1 MQLNFTAARVKNIIT
16 SKGVTAMKIFLNA
29 LIMFVFAL
37 NISVANA
44 EIITVEGTGRYVI
57 DKNLKETFADATE
70 HARDEAMR
78 AASEK
83 AGVLVKSHS
92 RAVDLE
98 LDEDVIETF
107 AVSLLENVQKVDSNN
122 INAAG
127 DIEFIC
133 HVTATVD
140 TSKIDIEKFLKRDD
154 FSEKE
159 RLTKELREARAE
171 IERLKAQSKTGNDAQ
186 RQKFQN
192 EFDRKQNK
200 FLIAKYERDLD
211 IYDFGK
217 KINLQDMMTTAE
229 KLAALD
235 AGNSSAFRATVYVY
249 RHEDKIQ
256 NVVDYCKEM
265 LDANTSA
272 DISIEACAQLGDI
285 YYNEI
290 FDTPTAKKYVDQG
303 IALVKKK
310 YSKAQIEKLVNG
322 TNVEIK
328 DLELIGRSNTIRELY
343 ILKSDIENINPKF
356 DSVTVMKDLGLDED
370 KIYNIKYRTNW

>member
-1 MQLNFTAARVKNIIT
+1 
-16 SKGVTAMKIFLNA
+16 MKKFL
-29 LIMFVFAL
+29 FAL
-37 NISVANA
+37 MILFAANFSLASA
-44 EIITVEGTGRYVI
+44 EIITVEGDGRYVA
-57 DKNLKETFADATE
+57 DKMLDETIRACTE
-70 HARDEAMR
+70 HARD
-78 AASEK
+78 AALLD
-83 AGVLVKSHS
+83 AANNAGGVLVKSH
-92 RAVDLE
+92 ALMIDHELE
-98 LDEDVIETF
+98 ADVVETF
-107 AVSLLENVQKVDSNN
+107 LVSQLEGVKYSGEDFRKNSE
-122 INAAG
+122 G
-127 DIEFIC
+127 DTEFVC
-133 HVTATVD
+133 RVTATVD
-140 TSKIDIEKFLKRDD
+140 TGKIDLEKFLKRDD

-159 RLTKELREARAE
+159 RLTRELREARAE
-171 IERLKAQSKTGNDAQ
+171 IERLKAQSKTGDETQ
-186 RQKFQN
+186 RQKFQT
-192 EFDRKQNK
+192 EFDRKQNQ

-235 AGNSSAFRATVYVY
+235 AGNASAFRATVYVY

-265 LDANTSA
+265 LAANTAA

-322 TNVEIK
+322 TNVALV
-328 DLELIGRSNTIRELY
+328 DFRLEGHSNTIRELY
-343 ILKSDIENINPKF
+343 VLKSDIENCFP
-356 DSVTVMKDLGLDED
+356 SVRTESIITELVLDM
-370 KIYNIKYRTNW
+370 YRVAAKYRTDW